1 MKDKL
6 RVGDLVRRRGD
17 TSCKG
22 SDPSPC
28 TRAVKE
34 LYSGGTIA
42 MLDDY
47 LDGWLIWDISKLEL
61 VARAPQDQ
69 TNAKQIPVRKI

>member
-1 MKDKL
+1 MQTSLK
-6 RVGDLVRRRGD
+6 VGDVVRRKND
-17 TSCKG
+17 TSG
-22 SDPSPC
+22 R
-28 TRAVKE
+28 TRVVKE
-34 LYSGGTIA
+34 IYSGGTIA